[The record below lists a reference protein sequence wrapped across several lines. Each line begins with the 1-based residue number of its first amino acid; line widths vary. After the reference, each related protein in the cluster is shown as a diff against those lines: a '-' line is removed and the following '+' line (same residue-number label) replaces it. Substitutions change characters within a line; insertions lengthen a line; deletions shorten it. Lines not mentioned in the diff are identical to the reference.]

1 MAQAPFGAQRRG
13 LGVISAAAI
22 RYSLFRMSQQEGLVE
37 AGKRLLLNNYRQ
49 ASIVMTRG
57 EGCSLWDV
65 SGRRFL
71 DMTAGVAVCVLGH
84 GDPGLADAIGA
95 QARRLVHASNLY
107 YLENQILLAEA
118 LSRRA
123 FKGRAFFCNSG
134 TEANEAA
141 LKLARRYQLVTR
153 ARPERVEL
161 VAFENSFHG
170 RTMGALAVT
179 GQPKYRAGFGPL
191 VEPVRFLP
199 FGDSSA
205 LGPAITDKTCAVIVE
220 PIQAEGGI
228 VLPPPGYL
236 QELRRLCTETGT
248 VLIFDEVQT
257 GVGRTGTFYAFENEG
272 VVPDVV
278 TLAKGLGGGVPIG
291 AMLANEEVARGFEPG
306 THASTFGGNPLATAA
321 ALYVQHTLDV
331 NGLLERCRDVGAHLN
346 SALLRLAERRKPR
359 TRGARGRG
367 LLQGLV
373 LDGEAAPV
381 VARAAA
387 RGLLVSAAGG
397 NVVRLA
403 PPLIATKAQID
414 EAVQLL
420 DAALGDA

>member
-1 MAQAPFGAQRRG
+1 
-13 LGVISAAAI
+13 
-22 RYSLFRMSQQEGLVE
+22 MSQQDDLIA
-37 AGKRLLLNNYRQ
+37 AGHRLLLNNYRQ
-49 ASIVMTRG
+49 APVVMTRG
-57 EGCSLWDV
+57 EGCVLWDV
-65 SGRRFL
+65 EGRRYL

-84 GDPGLADAIGA
+84 GDAGLADVISA

-107 YLENQILLAEA
+107 FLDNQIRLADA
-118 LSRRA
+118 LSHRA

-141 LKLARRYQLVTR
+141 LKLARRYQAV
-153 ARPERVEL
+153 ARDKPERVEL
-161 VAFENSFHG
+161 VAFDNSFHG
-170 RTMGALAVT
+170 RTMGALSVT
-179 GQPKYRAGFGPL
+179 GQAKYRASFGPML
-191 VEPVRFLP
+191 GDVRFLP
-199 FGDSSA
+199 FGDVGAVRAS
-205 LGPAITDKTCAVIVE
+205 ITDKTCAVIVE

-228 VLPPPGYL
+228 ILPPPGFL
-236 QELRRLCTETGT
+236 QELRKVCTETGT

-257 GVGRTGTFYAFENEG
+257 GVGRTGTFYAFEKEG

-321 ALYVQHTLDV
+321 ALYVQQTLDSRE
-331 NGLLERCRDVGAHLN
+331 LLEHCRDVGAHLG
-346 SALLRLAERRKPR
+346 SALLRLAERRKPH

-373 LDGEAAPV
+373 LDGDATTIVSAA
-381 VARAAA
+381 RA

-403 PPLIATKAQID
+403 PPLVATKADID
-414 EAVQLL
+414 EAVQIL
-420 DAALGDA
+420 DAAFEA

>member
-1 MAQAPFGAQRRG
+1 
-13 LGVISAAAI
+13 
-22 RYSLFRMSQQEGLVE
+22 MSQEELVA

-49 ASIVMTRG
+49 APIVMTRG
-57 EGCSLWDV
+57 EGCALWDV

-84 GDPGLADAIGA
+84 GDLGLADAIAG

-107 YLENQILLAEA
+107 FLETQLHLAEA

-141 LKLARRYQLVTR
+141 LKIARRYQIVAR
-153 ARPERVEL
+153 AQPARTEL

-170 RTMGALAVT
+170 RTMGALSVT
-179 GQPKYRAGFGPL
+179 GQAKYRTGFGPL

-199 FGDSSA
+199 FGDASV
-205 LGPAITDKTCAVIVE
+205 LRGAITENTCAVIVE

-306 THASTFGGNPLATAA
+306 SHASTFGGNPLATAA
-321 ALYVQHTLDV
+321 ALYVQQSLDA

-373 LDGEAAPV
+373 VDGEAAPV
-381 VARAAA
+381 VARAAE
-387 RGLLVSAAGG
+387 RGLLISVAGG

-403 PPLIATKAQID
+403 PPLIATKAEVD
-414 EAVQLL
+414 EAVQIL
-420 DAALGDA
+420 DAALADG